1 MARLTFICPEQ
12 HRSDAN
18 DLAMVLAFSVAD
30 ALTYREPT
38 YQDAQG
44 NLYSVASSPVGP
56 NFIGNAT
63 SALERPEWDQEPY
76 SINMAGAQRAQALVQ
91 LWMPTEDSPT
101 PPQAST
107 TAILTLVGDD
117 PHSLLKAAGLSPIPT
132 ESAL

>member
-1 MARLTFICPEQ
+1 MVRLTFICPEQ

-18 DLAMVLAFSVAD
+18 DLAMVLAFGAAD
-30 ALTYREPT
+30 ANTYREPT

-56 NFIGNAT
+56 NFISNAT
-63 SALERPEWDQEPY
+63 SALQRPEWDTEPY
-76 SINMAGAQRAQALVQ
+76 SVNMTGAQRAQALVQ
-91 LWMPTEDSPT
+91 LCMPTEDEPT

-117 PHSLLKAAGLSPIPT
+117 PHALLASAGVTSIPQDD
-132 ESAL
+132 L